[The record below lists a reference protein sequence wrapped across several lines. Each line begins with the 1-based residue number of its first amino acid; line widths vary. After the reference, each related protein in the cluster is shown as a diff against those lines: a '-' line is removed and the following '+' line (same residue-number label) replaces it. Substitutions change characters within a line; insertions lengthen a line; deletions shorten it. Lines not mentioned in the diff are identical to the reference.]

1 MTDWQ
6 ADRLENLLST
16 KLFFFPVKTLKV
28 ERKEKIETS
37 STCCKTLTDMAP
49 QTLIS
54 NRSLALHMSP
64 FFPLLAYSC
73 GGCVKA
79 KWVNNT
85 RSCLSRCF
93 SLDKYKRLYFLML
106 MSISKVSKFYVVSIR
121 LPSFISRIKL
131 SNFNYWYQNYC
142 NELSHKPRLNKI
154 FSILNQMINFITFI
168 SWA

>member
-1 MTDWQ
+1 MFSREFPFWSCLFPPFFLFKKRRRWGSNATCFGATQKIRQLFFSIFFFFKEKLLTEWLTDRQTDW
-6 ADRLENLLST
+6 RTCCRRNF
-16 KLFFFPVKTLKV
+16 FFFPVKTLKV

-64 FFPLLAYSC
+64 FFPLLAYSG

-106 MSISKVSKFYVVSIR
+106 MSI
-121 LPSFISRIKL
+121 
-131 SNFNYWYQNYC
+131 
-142 NELSHKPRLNKI
+142 
-154 FSILNQMINFITFI
+154 
-168 SWA
+168 

>member
-1 MTDWQ
+1 MFSREFPFWSCLFPPFFLFKKRRRWGSNATCFGATQKIRQLFFSIFSFLRKNSWLSDWLTGRQ
-6 ADRLENLLST
+6 IGELVVDET
-16 KLFFFPVKTLKV
+16 FFFPVKTLKV

-64 FFPLLAYSC
+64 FFSLLAYSG

-93 SLDKYKRLYFLML
+93 SLDKYKRLYFSML
-106 MSISKVSKFYVVSIR
+106 MSI
-121 LPSFISRIKL
+121 
-131 SNFNYWYQNYC
+131 
-142 NELSHKPRLNKI
+142 
-154 FSILNQMINFITFI
+154 
-168 SWA
+168 